1 MRRNFKRSNPLP
13 IVSFGVHFVVFHIFR
28 PFDAVMI
35 QICMYVF
42 KRSFISF
49 FSYILP
55 MFFFVVP
62 NFCLDT
68 FIDLALLGHSHV
80 SC

>member
-1 MRRNFKRSNPLP
+1 MMSCGGISNVQTLFRSFHL
-13 IVSFGVHFVVFHIFR
+13 VFILWCSRLR
-28 PFDAVMI
+28 PFDAVVI
-35 QICMYVF
+35 QICMYVC
-42 KRSFISF
+42 KRSFSSF

-55 MFFFVVP
+55 MFFFRGS
-62 NFCLDT
+62 CLDT